1 MPEGN
6 KIWVLGDGV
15 VANYH
20 PGIPHLAGKDW
31 MNMYQF
37 ARAVA
42 GVFDMDNSL
51 VNPVPVSA
59 DLPPKRLRRKS

>member
-1 MPEGN
+1 M
-6 KIWVLGDGV
+6 
-15 VANYH
+15 ANYH
-20 PGIPHLAGKDW
+20 PGISHLAGKDW

-42 GVFDMDNSL
+42 GVFDMDSSL

-59 DLPPKRLRRKS
+59 ERVRAGPQARYTRIGLYTGQS